1 MKNTQLIITIL
12 FVTQIVYA
20 NTPKTAFK
28 FVAGEGSHSME
39 HIALT
44 PELVYSDNTG
54 YGFDFG
60 TSVELINHK
69 SLFKSRRQSVITSQ
83 KPFYFSVDVPEGNY
97 LVTITFG
104 NRREAAN
111 LTVKAESR
119 RLMLENLSTKPG
131 EILTRSFVVNV
142 RKPEISTGGRVRL
155 KEREVTKLDWD
166 EKLTLEFNG
175 SRPCISSIEIK
186 QVHDQITVYLAGNS
200 TVVNQGEEP
209 WASWGQMITRFF
221 RPGVSIANHAES
233 GLALASFRS
242 QNRLDK
248 VLSLIKPGDYLFIEF
263 GHNDQ
268 KMTGPNDGPWKSYS
282 DNLRHFIREARNKQ
296 AIPVVVTPTAR
307 RRFDEHGKLINTLDD
322 FPAAGIKVAQEERVA
337 LIDLNAMTTI
347 LYETLGVEGSKNAFV
362 HYPANTF
369 PGQTQALADN
379 THFNAYGAY
388 LIAKCVIQGI
398 RENELNLADFVIDM
412 PSFDPGNPS
421 LLFENFHLPLSPGMD
436 LIKPD
441 GD

>member
-1 MKNTQLIITIL
+1 
-12 FVTQIVYA
+12 
-20 NTPKTAFK
+20 
-28 FVAGEGSHSME
+28 
-39 HIALT
+39 
-44 PELVYSDNTG
+44 
-54 YGFDFG
+54 
-60 TSVELINHK
+60 
-69 SLFKSRRQSVITSQ
+69 
-83 KPFYFSVDVPEGNY
+83 
-97 LVTITFG
+97 
-104 NRREAAN
+104 
-111 LTVKAESR
+111 
-119 RLMLENLSTKPG
+119 MLENLSTKPG

-175 SRPCISSIEIK
+175 SRPCICSIEIK

-221 RPGVSIANHAES
+221 KPGVSIANHAES

-369 PGQTQALADN
+369 PGQAQALADN